1 MRHNGGMMFAS
12 VGITLVM
19 FIILGFF
26 LLVTANLEYM
36 AEDVEGK
43 LEITAYLKDEIS
55 QERIAALTQEIALIP
70 GVKSTTF
77 VSNTEALERLGERL
91 GDRKDLLA
99 AYQAD
104 NPLRHS
110 FEVYATEGEKVI
122 GLAEGLQK
130 LEGIAEVR
138 YGREEVEKLMSMT
151 QALRIG
157 MLLLVAGLSVAT
169 LFVLMNTIRL
179 TVYARRQEIQIM
191 KFVGASDWFI
201 RWPFLLQGML
211 LGLLGALVAGGVLFL
226 LYSRVNQYV
235 AVQIPF
241 LPLIPMMPYLL
252 QLVRNLAIGGIV
264 IGFYGSMLSLGRY
277 LNV

>member
-241 LPLIPMMPYLL
+241 LPLIPMLPYLWL
-252 QLVRNLAIGGIV
+252 LIRNLAMGGIV

>member
-1 MRHNGGMMFAS
+1 
-12 VGITLVM
+12 M

-70 GVKSTTF
+70 GVKSTIF
-77 VSNTEALERLGERL
+77 VSNTEALERLGDRL

-99 AYQAD
+99 SYHAD
-104 NPLRHS
+104 TPLRHS
-110 FEVYATEGEKVI
+110 FEVYATEGEQVI
-122 GLAEGLQK
+122 SLAEGLQK